1 MESDRQRFEEFKAG
15 NYEAWRKLTTGQV
28 EDAGQQEMLNWMCL
42 AGVLSELNRKP
53 EIVEFQQT
61 YVHNSSK
68 CLAVAKP

>member
-1 MESDRQRFEEFKAG
+1 
-15 NYEAWRKLTTGQV
+15 
-28 EDAGQQEMLNWMCL
+28 MLNWMCL
-42 AGVLSELNRKP
+42 AGALSELDRRP